1 LPSSI
6 SPLHR
11 SPIQPLDDSSPIHR
25 RVLELPSHSEG
36 ERTVS
41 NVLIVDDHILFAE
54 RLAVGLGRVLAD
66 DPEKPGDFPIFA
78 YATSVAEALRIVSV
92 HRPFDLAVVDLILPD
107 GDGTTVVREIK
118 RRSPGTPVAVL
129 TARQDLSEAL
139 AAGADEAIPKRTGL
153 ARIVASL
160 SHLAGIPDQP
170 GTQDA

>member
-1 LPSSI
+1 
-6 SPLHR
+6 
-11 SPIQPLDDSSPIHR
+11 
-25 RVLELPSHSEG
+25 
-36 ERTVS
+36 VS

-107 GDGTTVVREIK
+107 GD
-118 RRSPGTPVAVL
+118 VL

>member
-1 LPSSI
+1 
-6 SPLHR
+6 
-11 SPIQPLDDSSPIHR
+11 
-25 RVLELPSHSEG
+25 
-36 ERTVS
+36 VS

-54 RLAVGLGRVLAD
+54 MLAVVLGRALRSPSE
-66 DPEKPGDFPIFA
+66 PEKPGDFPIFA
-78 YATSVAEALRIVSV
+78 YATSIAEALRLVSGD
-92 HRPFDLAVVDLILPD
+92 RPLDLAVVDLILPD

>member
-1 LPSSI
+1 ME
-6 SPLHR
+6 
-11 SPIQPLDDSSPIHR
+11 R
-25 RVLELPSHSEG
+25 R
-36 ERTVS
+36 RIAI
-41 NVLIVDDHILFAE
+41 NILIVEDHALFAE
-54 RLAVGLGRVLAD
+54 MLAVALGRALASKLQ
-66 DPEKPGDFPIFA
+66 KPGDFSSFA
-78 YATSVAEALRIVSV
+78 YATSIAEALQRLSAE
-92 HRPFDLAVVDLILPD
+92 RPFDLAVVDLILPD